1 LADAKAGG
9 REAGNQEDVMDGG
22 SERRRFSRYDLIE
35 QATVVVAPKASAL
48 PNVHVFTETLDVSRG
63 GARLRHPTRFI
74 ARPGEVFDITSPHIG
89 TARPARII
97 MSTPAGLHVAFDQEN
112 PLVEVDAHRPRP
124 PAS

>member
-1 LADAKAGG
+1 
-9 REAGNQEDVMDGG
+9 MDGG
-22 SERRRFSRYDLIE
+22 SERRRFNRYDLVE
-35 QATVVVAPKASAL
+35 PATIVVAPRASVL

-97 MSTPAGLHVAFDQEN
+97 MSTPAGLHVAFDQDN
-112 PLVEVDAHRPRP
+112 PLVDVDVHRPRS